1 MVQLRWRHKGYL
13 MKRATRVLAVALAL
27 AGAAMAQSADRQLL
41 RETKPEYPALL
52 KKMGIGG
59 TVKLSATVAPDGSV
73 KKTKI
78 NGGNPMLAE
87 IACSAVSKWKFAP
100 AGQTTIE
107 PVEMTFDAKTAS
119 VSLKQSE
126 NTPIASEIQVK

>member
-1 MVQLRWRHKGYL
+1 

-27 AGAAMAQSADRQLL
+27 AGAAMAQSAERPLV

-59 TVKLSATVAPDGSV
+59 TVKLSAMVAPDGTV

-87 IACSAVSKWKFAP
+87 IACSAVNKWKFAP
-100 AGQTTIE
+100 GKQATIE

-119 VSLKQSE
+119 VSVNNLAD
-126 NTPIASEIQVK
+126 NPIASQIQVK

>member
-1 MVQLRWRHKGYL
+1 
-13 MKRATRVLAVALAL
+13 MKKTTQILALAL
-27 AGAAMAQSADRQLL
+27 TLICAAVAESGERQLL

-59 TVKLSATVAPDGSV
+59 TVKLSATVAADGTV

-87 IACSAVSKWKFAP
+87 IACTAVSKWKYAP
-100 AGQTTIE
+100 APQATTE
-107 PVEMTFDAKTAS
+107 LVEMIFDSKTAS
-119 VSLKQSE
+119 VD
-126 NTPIASEIQVK
+126 VK

>member
-1 MVQLRWRHKGYL
+1 M
-13 MKRATRVLAVALAL
+13 
-27 AGAAMAQSADRQLL
+27 L

-59 TVKLSATVAPDGSV
+59 TVKLSAFVAPDGTV

-87 IACSAVSKWKFAP
+87 IACAAVSKWKYAP
-100 AGQTTIE
+100 AQATIE
-107 PVEMTFDAKTAS
+107 PVEMTFDSKTAS
-119 VSLKQSE
+119 
-126 NTPIASEIQVK
+126 IDVK